1 MAFINNNTTIRLPIL
16 KHKDQF
22 FMTELAN
29 LSLGSHTKI
38 PPPSLMQQQMPLLLP
53 LRLMGI
59 ILNKRPHTQPFTF
72 NNSLHNNNYINN
84 KLNSSA
90 FRDLR
95 RPPPPH
101 LLRRQ
106 LIIIPIRISRQ

>member
-1 MAFINNNTTIRLPIL
+1 MAFINTTRQWLPIL
-16 KHKDQF
+16 KLNDQF
-22 FMTELAN
+22 FMTEQLAN

-38 PPPSLMQQQMPLLLP
+38 PPPLMLTP

-59 ILNKRPHTQPFTF
+59 ILNKRPRQPFIF
-72 NNSLHNNNYINN
+72 NSSLHNNNYINN

-95 RPPPPH
+95 RPPPHPH
-101 LLRRQ
+101 LLRTI
-106 LIIIPIRISRQ
+106 LIRISRQ

>member
-1 MAFINNNTTIRLPIL
+1 MAFINNNTIRLPIL

-38 PPPSLMQQQMPLLLP
+38 PPPSLMLQQMPLLLP

-59 ILNKRPHTQPFTF
+59 ILNKRPHTRPFTF

-95 RPPPPH
+95 RRPPH
-101 LLRRQ
+101 LLRRL
-106 LIIIPIRISRQ
+106 LIITPIRISRQ

>member
-1 MAFINNNTTIRLPIL
+1 
-16 KHKDQF
+16 
-22 FMTELAN
+22 MTELAN

-38 PPPSLMQQQMPLLLP
+38 PPPSLMLQQQMPLLLP

-95 RPPPPH
+95 RRPPH

-106 LIIIPIRISRQ
+106 LIITPIRISRQ

>member
-95 RPPPPH
+95 QRPPH
-101 LLRRQ
+101 LLRRL
-106 LIIIPIRISRQ
+106 LIITPIRISRQ

>member
-1 MAFINNNTTIRLPIL
+1 M
-16 KHKDQF
+16 
-22 FMTELAN
+22 MELAN

-38 PPPSLMQQQMPLLLP
+38 PPPLMQQLLLP

-59 ILNKRPHTQPFTF
+59 ILNKRPLTRPFIF

-95 RPPPPH
+95 PPH
-101 LLRRQ
+101 LLR
-106 LIIIPIRISRQ
+106 LRISRQ

>member
-1 MAFINNNTTIRLPIL
+1 MAFINNNTIRLPIL
-16 KHKDQF
+16 KDQF
-22 FMTELAN
+22 FMTEQAN
-29 LSLGSHTKI
+29 LFLGSHTKI
-38 PPPSLMQQQMPLLLP
+38 PPPSLMQQQMLLLLP

-59 ILNKRPHTQPFTF
+59 ILNKRPHTRPFTF

-95 RPPPPH
+95 RRPPPPH

-106 LIIIPIRISRQ
+106 LIITPIRISRQ